1 MLWQNHPAPDGGK
14 GPDGKPGAHEG
25 GGLELSHLLGV
36 LTERYKL
43 ILGAGL
49 IGLLLGIAAALLA
62 SPLYRATALLQYEPG
77 ATDGLDPNKSGALRY
92 RGNTQES
99 VANQIG
105 LIESESLA
113 RRVAQD
119 LNLAANPTIGGES
132 GTLQQRIDRASMVVQ
147 GSTMAE
153 PVKGSTLIRIT
164 AISGDPATAANMANA
179 MARGHISAS
188 LERRFDSSSY
198 ARKFLSDQLT
208 RTKAALEESE
218 RNLANY
224 AIEVGI
230 YRSSTKDNLGR
241 DSEGPSL
248 AQSSLSTLNAALKQA
263 EVNRIAAEQR
273 YREAELAFAGDQ
285 AASINSLIQMR
296 SDLQAQYDEK
306 LKIYKPDY
314 PEMLALIARIKRLD
328 AAIEQERSRAQ
339 SGKRAELYGEYKAA
353 VRIEAELRQR
363 VAEAKGEVLQDRTRS
378 IEYNILQRE
387 ADTNRALYD
396 ALLQRYKEVGVAG
409 GIGQSEIL
417 LVDEA
422 KAPGGPFSPRSM
434 VNAMVGLL
442 AGLAAGIGLA
452 FALQVL
458 FDTIGEPRDVR
469 SKLHLPVLGSIP
481 AQEDGRV
488 PMEALADRKSELSE
502 AYHSVR
508 TALRFSQPE
517 GMPHSLLV
525 TSTRPAEGKSTS
537 AYAIALAIAKLGGK
551 VLLIDADL
559 RKPTFASNRKDR
571 HGLAYLLGSEDP
583 LLPLVEKTR
592 TDNLHLL
599 PVGTFTGSAAE
610 LLSSNRLPL
619 LVAEARQSFETVVI
633 DAPPVL
639 GLADAPLLASVVDA
653 TILVVESKGSRTSEV
668 QEMVRRLTDAGAK
681 LVGVILTKVPM
692 KRSRYGYG
700 YYAYESG
707 GDRTA
712 HDPDRQIDMSRD

>member
-1 MLWQNHPAPDGGK
+1 MLWQNHPAPEGGK
-14 GPDGKPGAHEG
+14 DPSGRPAHADA
-25 GGLELSHLLGV
+25 GGLELSQILAV

-49 IGLLLGIAAALLA
+49 VGLLLGIAAALLA
-62 SPLYRATALLQYEPG
+62 NPQYRATALVQYEPG
-77 ATDGLDPNKSGALRY
+77 LTDALEPGKPGQGRV
-92 RGNTQES
+92 RGNTQEAVS
-99 VANQIG
+99 TQIG

-119 LNLAANPTIGGES
+119 LNLVANPLFGGEA
-132 GTLQQRIDRASMVVQ
+132 GTLQQRTDRATTIVQ
-147 GSTMAE
+147 GSTSAM
-153 PVKGSTLIRIT
+153 PIKGSTLIQIT
-164 AISGDPATAANMANA
+164 AVSGDPTTAANMANA

-188 LERRFDSSSY
+188 LERRFDSSAY

-224 AIEVGI
+224 AINAGI
-230 YRSSTKDNLGR
+230 YRSSSKDSQGR

-248 AQSSLSTLNAALKQA
+248 AQTSLSSLNAALKQA

-273 YREAELAFAGDQ
+273 YRESELAFAGDQ
-285 AASINSLIQMR
+285 AASINALVQMR

-306 LKIYKPDY
+306 LKVYKPDY
-314 PEMLALIARIKRLD
+314 PEMLALSARIKRLD
-328 AAIEQERSRAQ
+328 AAIEQERGRAQ

-409 GIGQSEIL
+409 GIGQSEIT

-422 KAPGGPFSPRSM
+422 RPPRGPFKPRPMIS
-434 VNAMVGLL
+434 ALVGLL

-452 FALQVL
+452 FVLQLL
-458 FDTIGEPRDVR
+458 FDTIAEPRDVR

-481 AQEDGRV
+481 TQDDGRL
-488 PMEALADRKSELSE
+488 PIEALADRKSELSE

-537 AYAIALAIAKLGGK
+537 AYAVALSIAKLGGK

-559 RKPTFASNRKDR
+559 RKPTFAANRSDG
-571 HGLAYLLGSEDP
+571 HGLAHLLGSEDP
-583 LLPLVEKTR
+583 LLPLVETTR
-592 TDNLHLL
+592 TENLHLL
-599 PVGTFTGSAAE
+599 PVGSYTGSAAE
-610 LLSSNRLPL
+610 LLGSNRLPL
-619 LVAEARQSFETVVI
+619 LVAEARQAFDTVVI

-681 LVGVILTKVPM
+681 LVGVILTKVPL

-700 YYAYESG
+700 YYAYEKD
-707 GDRTA
+707 GDRTGA
-712 HDPDRQIDMSRD
+712 DSDRQIDIGAG

>member
-14 GPDGKPGAHEG
+14 SPEGKPGPHDG
-25 GGLELSHLLGV
+25 GGLELSHILTV

-49 IGLLLGIAAALLA
+49 LGLLLGIAVALL
-62 SPLYRATALLQYEPG
+62 SNPQYRATALLQYEPD
-77 ATDGLDPNKSGALRY
+77 ATDALEPGKQGQARS
-92 RGNTQES
+92 RGNTQEAVS
-99 VANQIG
+99 TQIG

-119 LNLAANPTIGGES
+119 LNLVANPAFGGES
-132 GTLQQRIDRASMVVQ
+132 GTLQQRTDRATGTVQ
-147 GSTMAE
+147 RSTTAE
-153 PVKGSTLIRIT
+153 AVKGSTLIRVT
-164 AISGDPATAANMANA
+164 ATSGDPVTAANMANA

-188 LERRFDSSSY
+188 LERRFESSSY

-208 RTKAALEESE
+208 RTKASLEESE

-224 AIEVGI
+224 AINVGI
-230 YRSSTKDNLGR
+230 FRSSTQDIQGR
-241 DSEGPSL
+241 DVDGPSL
-248 AQSSLSTLNAALKQA
+248 AQTSLSALNAALKQS

-273 YREAELAFAGDQ
+273 YREAELSFAGDQ
-285 AASINSLIQMR
+285 AASINSLVHMR

-314 PEMLALIARIKRLD
+314 PEMLALSSRIKRLD
-328 AAIEQERSRAQ
+328 AAIEQERGRAQ

-409 GIGQSEIL
+409 GIGQSDIS

-422 KAPGGPFSPRSM
+422 RAPAEPFHPRPL
-434 VNAMVGLL
+434 VNALVGLL
-442 AGLAAGIGLA
+442 AGLAAGVGMA
-452 FALQVL
+452 FVLQIL

-469 SKLHLPVLGSIP
+469 NKLHLPVLGSIP
-481 AQEDGRV
+481 AQEDGRA

-508 TALRFSQPE
+508 TALRFSQPD
-517 GMPHSLLV
+517 GMPHSLLI

-537 AYAIALAIAKLGGK
+537 AYAVALTIAKLGGK

-559 RKPTFASNRKDR
+559 RKPTFASSRKDG
-571 HGLAYLLGSEDP
+571 HGLGHLLGSEDP

-599 PVGTFTGSAAE
+599 PVGSFAGSAAE
-610 LLSSNRLPL
+610 MLSSNRLPL
-619 LVAEARQSFETVVI
+619 LVTEARQSFDTVVI

-653 TILVVESKGSRTSEV
+653 TILVVESKGSRTTEV

-700 YYAYESG
+700 YYAYDSG
-707 GDRTA
+707 GDRSA
-712 HDPDRQIDMSRD
+712 ADPDRQIDMGRT